1 MWRESRWK
9 KGLKKGRHEKKN
21 TSSSFSSS
29 SLLPSFILRPQKKTL
44 RPAQLPSATFP
55 RVPTMA
61 AAFVTSGESSPF
73 SVESR
78 SRGRRRERTG
88 GACPDALSPSCR
100 FNHSS
105 SSPLSCSKPMPLQP
119 EPLRRCA
126 RTSTRRDPL
135 RLRRRAARRARPQL
149 RARFLCRRRN
159 PCPLCLR
166 AARARRQF
174 APLSPSRRLPPKSR
188 AARRSSRSGSTVSG
202 GRRVELV
209 PLSVVW
215 SALRAFQSKRRGHSP
230 STVRRF
236 RPLRPSISLVALTFT
251 PLSLSVS
258 VSVSLF
264 LSL

>member
-1 MWRESRWK
+1 MRAGGK
-9 KGLKKGRHEKKN
+9 KGSKKVDTKKKTLPLLFPPRPSCLLLFFDLK
-21 TSSSFSSS
+21 
-29 SLLPSFILRPQKKTL
+29 KKTL

-135 RLRRRAARRARPQL
+135 RLRRRAARPARPQL

-258 VSVSLF
+258 VSVSLS